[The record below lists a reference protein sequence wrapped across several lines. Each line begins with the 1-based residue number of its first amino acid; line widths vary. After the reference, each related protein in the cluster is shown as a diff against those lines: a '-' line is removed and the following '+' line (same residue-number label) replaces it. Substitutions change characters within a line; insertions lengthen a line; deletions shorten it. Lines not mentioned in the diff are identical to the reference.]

1 MTATVDD
8 RNAEASPLR
17 GCVSAVIATRDSGA
31 TLPGLLDSLWHG
43 FEGLQSSEVVVV
55 DMQSS
60 DGSRA
65 IATAHPIGARVMG
78 VARSASYAHAVN
90 VAAAVVS
97 PDRHIL
103 LLDPSVRPLSGSVRA
118 LSDRLETEPCA
129 GVVVPR
135 LLNEDGT
142 LAWSIRREPS
152 ILTAWSEA
160 VLGSRLSALIGA
172 GERLGP
178 CSLYSDGGTVD
189 WAVGG
194 ALMIAARARQRVPSW
209 DESYF
214 FFSEELDYMRRVRQA
229 GMYVKYVPDAWFSH
243 IHPQTAQSHPLL
255 HPLLRALFTRNRL
268 RYFRR
273 HHGVVAS
280 TLFWL
285 AVTTGEA
292 LRCLKCSSHRAALG
306 IALGVAAVRPG
317 QID

>member
-1 MTATVDD
+1 M
-8 RNAEASPLR
+8 R
-17 GCVSAVIATRDSGA
+17 GCVSAVIATRDSAA

-60 DGSRA
+60 DSSRA

-78 VARSASYAHAVN
+78 VARPASYAHAVN

-194 ALMIAARARQRVPSW
+194 ALMIAARGAAACSRLGRIILSLQRGARLHAAGAPGW
-209 DESYF
+209 D
-214 FFSEELDYMRRVRQA
+214 VRTVRAERLVQ
-229 GMYVKYVPDAWFSH
+229 P
-243 IHPQTAQSHPLL
+243 HPPRDRAVAPAFALAIA
-255 HPLLRALFTRNRL
+255 RALTRNRL

-273 HHGVVAS
+273 HHGVLAS